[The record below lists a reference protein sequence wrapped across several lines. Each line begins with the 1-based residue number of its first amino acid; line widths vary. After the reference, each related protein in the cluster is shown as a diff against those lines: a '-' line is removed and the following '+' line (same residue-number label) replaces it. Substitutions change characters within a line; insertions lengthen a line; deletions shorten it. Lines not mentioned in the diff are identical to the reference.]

1 MPAFI
6 PLTDSLTGEPV
17 VVNAA
22 QIRCMSERKTSTGY
36 TTVIH
41 LESTSFLQV
50 SEDILTV
57 YRKLIG
63 IGCIC
68 SPTPADLGRE

>member
-22 QIRCMSERKTSTGY
+22 QIRCLSEEGA
-36 TTVIH
+36 TTVID
-41 LESTSFLQV
+41 FDGAKFVQV
-50 SEDILTV
+50 SESILTV
-57 YRKLIG
+57 YSKLIK

-68 SPTPADLGRE
+68 APADLGRE